1 MWSAS
6 TFNYYLM
13 TFFLKYIPGNL
24 YINTVIANA
33 SEVLAYAASGYL
45 MNIMGIK
52 ISYLTGFTVAT
63 AGGLLLIFL
72 FGVTSVMPVF
82 VLLAKFGVSF
92 AFNISYL
99 GTPQLFP
106 VVLTGTAFGICN
118 VFARFS
124 AVMSA
129 PVAEIPDPVPMVI
142 FTFLSVVPGV
152 LSLLLRVNK
161 PEKKEKGDISK

>member
-1 MWSAS
+1 
-6 TFNYYLM
+6 M

-52 ISYLTGFTVAT
+52 ISYFTGFTVAT
-63 AGGLLLIFL
+63 AGGLLLIFF

-92 AFNISYL
+92 AFNISYCIPPSVFCQCKKSSVSYL
-99 GTPQLFP
+99 PLLYDCPVTP
-106 VVLTGTAFGICN
+106 I
-118 VFARFS
+118 S
-124 AVMSA
+124 A
-129 PVAEIPDPVPMVI
+129 
-142 FTFLSVVPGV
+142 
-152 LSLLLRVNK
+152 
-161 PEKKEKGDISK
+161 

>member
-52 ISYLTGFTVAT
+52 ISYFTGFTVAT
-63 AGGLLLIFL
+63 AGGLLLIFF
-72 FGVTSVMPVF
+72 FGVTSV
-82 VLLAKFGVSF
+82 
-92 AFNISYL
+92 AFNH
-99 GTPQLFP
+99 FP
-106 VVLTGTAFGICN
+106 
-118 VFARFS
+118 
-124 AVMSA
+124 
-129 PVAEIPDPVPMVI
+129 
-142 FTFLSVVPGV
+142 TFDSCH
-152 LSLLLRVNK
+152 
-161 PEKKEKGDISK
+161 I